1 MLRYLSPRMLFWS
14 LTLALLLVG
23 CARGPAEQ
31 TSPASAPATTAAAA
45 APTVAPE
52 AVALA
57 PSDVAPP
64 PATVTPPGGAPAPPT
79 AIPTRTPPPSPAPP
93 TATPLATATVA
104 TSQTEGVAVIIT
116 SAAVNLRAGP
126 STDFDVIGQ
135 ASGGQRYPAL
145 ARSAAGDWWQV
156 DVGGPAAWVSAELA
170 RVEGDPAVLPLA
182 EVAAPPAASSAP
194 VQVYEIE
201 LTIPTYPYAAF
212 TTEATNAQYNWSYRR
227 FDAAAYEAS
236 NPQPT
241 ATAYRGVV
249 LENEYLRL
257 VLLPDLGGRIYQVIF
272 KPTGSNQ
279 LYQNPVIKP
288 SPWGPA
294 EQGGWLA
301 VGGIEWGLPVAEH
314 GYAWG
319 DRWGHITTPFG
330 PDAAG
335 VTLFMPYEEHLRAEV
350 DVILRAGEAAFTL
363 RPRIVNPTAQAVSY
377 QFWLDAMLAP
387 GPNNQ
392 PGPNLRFI
400 LPTSQVT
407 VHSRGDDFLPA
418 AQQAMSWPVYSGV
431 DFSRLGAWNDWLGV
445 FERPAAHGPFAGVY
459 DPDVDEGMVRVFPP
473 AATPGSKIFAMGYAA
488 PIDPGVYT
496 DDRSAYVEL
505 HGGVSPTYWD
515 QATLAAG
522 ATYTW
527 QETWFPVAGIGGVS
541 YADGSGAVS
550 LARQGDT
557 LAVGLF
563 PVRAVQGRVE
573 VAVDGQTVLDEP
585 ATLSPAQPWRRD
597 LALSDIVGKGRVA
610 VRLFDQSGV
619 LVINY
624 EQLP

>member
-1 MLRYLSPRMLFWS
+1 
-14 LTLALLLVG
+14 V
-23 CARGPAEQ
+23 
-31 TSPASAPATTAAAA
+31 
-45 APTVAPE
+45 
-52 AVALA
+52 
-57 PSDVAPP
+57 
-64 PATVTPPGGAPAPPT
+64 
-79 AIPTRTPPPSPAPP
+79 
-93 TATPLATATVA
+93 VA
-104 TSQTEGVAVIIT
+104 TSQTAGIVVVIT
-116 SAAVNLRAGP
+116 GDAVNLRAGP
-126 STDFDVIGQ
+126 GTDYDVVGQ
-135 ASGGQRYPAL
+135 ASVGQRYPAL
-145 ARSAAGDWWQV
+145 ARSAAGDWWQIDV
-156 DVGGPAAWVSAELA
+156 DGLAAWISAGLA
-170 RVEGDPAVLPLA
+170 RVEGDPAALPLA
-182 EVAAPPAASSAP
+182 EVVAPSPAAAAP
-194 VQVYEIE
+194 VQVYEVE

-212 TTEATNAQYNWSYRR
+212 TSEAFDPQFNWSYRR
-227 FDAAAYEAS
+227 FDGAAYEAS

-241 ATAYRGVV
+241 ATVYRGVV
-249 LENEYLRL
+249 LENEYLRI

-279 LYQNPVIKP
+279 FYQNPVIKP

-335 VTLFMPYEEHLRAEV
+335 VTLFMPDEEHLRAEV

-363 RPRIVNPTAQAVSY
+363 QPRIVNPTAQAVSY

-387 GPNNQ
+387 GPANQ

-400 LPTSQVT
+400 LPTDQTT

-418 AQQAMSWPVYSGV
+418 AQQAMSWPVFDGV
-431 DFSRLGAWNDWLGV
+431 DFSRLGNWNDWLGV

-459 DPDVDEGMVRVFPP
+459 DPDVDEGMVRVFSP

-488 PIDPGVYT
+488 PIDPSVYT
-496 DDRSAYVEL
+496 DDRSSYVEL

-515 QATLAAG
+515 QATLPAG
-522 ATYTW
+522 ATTTW

-541 YADGSGAVS
+541 YADGSGAVWT
-550 LARQGDT
+550 ARQGDT
-557 LAVGLF
+557 LTVGLF
-563 PVRAVQGRVE
+563 PVRAVQGRVV
-573 VAVDGQTVLDEP
+573 VAVAGQTILDEP
-585 ATLSPAQPWRRD
+585 ATIDPAQPWRRD
-597 LALSDIVGKGRVA
+597 LTLAGVPESERVA
-610 VRLFDQSGV
+610 VQLLDQSGA